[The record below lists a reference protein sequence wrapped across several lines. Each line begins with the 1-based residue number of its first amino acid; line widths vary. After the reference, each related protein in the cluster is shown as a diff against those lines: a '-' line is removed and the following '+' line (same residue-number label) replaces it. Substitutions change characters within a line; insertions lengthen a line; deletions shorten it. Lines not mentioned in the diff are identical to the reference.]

1 MEASG
6 NGGRRVGA
14 ADGEREHGTQV
25 PEGISDSDLEEIRP
39 GANDRLRRTVI
50 FGATAVACAATLAY
64 WLMATSRDVDPVERV
79 VVPLLALFF
88 FVLSLTAWRVK
99 LRGAE
104 IALLVLGSGVLL
116 ERIHF
121 ARHVAKPGLA
131 PVLDAY
137 EVLVWFPCLYVFA
150 FLLLDRRRALLFCLA
165 LLGTSALVVRDWMI
179 PGAAAIYYADLTEF
193 YIGQLGGVL
202 FVYGF
207 ARLKEQF
214 LDTHRL
220 AVHLR
225 SYAET
230 DFLTGVANRR
240 AMTQALEHEIH
251 RCLRQESKL
260 GVILLDLDR
269 FKHINDS
276 FGHDEGDRALR
287 RVAYLLD
294 RSRRQSDLFGRWGGE
309 EFLLVAPGLD
319 LAGSELAAER
329 LRGMLEESNRGSQ
342 AVVTASF
349 GVAEYRAGD
358 GVASLV
364 QRADQALMAAKA
376 QGRNRVVAR
385 AA

>member
-1 MEASG
+1 MGSSDREDEGASRIP
-6 NGGRRVGA
+6 GGITA
-14 ADGEREHGTQV
+14 
-25 PEGISDSDLEEIRP
+25 SDLEELRP
-39 GANDRLRRTVI
+39 GASDRLRRTVI
-50 FGATAVACAATLAY
+50 FGSTAVACALTLVY
-64 WLMATSRDVDPVERV
+64 WLVATSREVDPVERT
-79 VVPLLALFF
+79 VVPLLALVFC
-88 FVLSLTAWRVK
+88 VLSVLAWRVP

-104 IALLVLGSGVLL
+104 TALMVVGAGVLL

-137 EVLVWFPCLYVFA
+137 EIVVWFPCLYVFA
-150 FLLLDRRRALLFCLA
+150 FLLLDRRRALLFCLGLLGASA
-165 LLGTSALVVRDWMI
+165 LLVRDWMV
-179 PGAAAIYYADLTEF
+179 PGAAAIYYPDTTEF
-193 YIGQLGGVL
+193 FIGQLGIVV

-214 LDTHRL
+214 LDTHRV

-230 DFLTGVANRR
+230 DFLTGVPNRR
-240 AMTQALEHEIH
+240 AMTQALEHEIG
-251 RCLRQESKL
+251 RCARHGGKL

-269 FKHINDS
+269 FKRINDA

-294 RSRRQSDLFGRWGGE
+294 RSRRQSDCFGRWGGE

-329 LRGMLEESNRGSQ
+329 LRRILEASNRGSQ
-342 AVVTASF
+342 AAVTASF
-349 GVAEYRAGD
+349 GVAEYRPGD

-376 QGRNRVVAR
+376 QGRNRVVAH